1 MPSPKQH
8 SERREAYCAWLTAN
22 QIDPADV
29 LLNADVYLDTAED
42 GTRVIV
48 YEACARDSEGR
59 KQVDERGDGVAL
71 ERRTVRLLVD
81 PPGWWEPYRK
91 PTRDQ
96 LLEVVDKVRALHKPQ
111 PDGSPFPEIQ
121 QCSTCSRTEG
131 DGYQYLVYWP
141 CPTIQAIDSE
151 VQP

>member
-1 MPSPKQH
+1 MPSRKDY

-22 QIDPADV
+22 HIDPGDV
-29 LLNADVYLDTAED
+29 LLDSDVYLDTTGD

-48 YEACARDSEGR
+48 YEGCAKDAQGR
-59 KQVDERGDGVAL
+59 KQVDERGTGVAL
-71 ERRTVRLLVD
+71 ERRTTPLLVE
-81 PPGWWEPYRK
+81 PPDWWEPYRK

-96 LLEVVDKVRALHKPQ
+96 LLDAVARVRELHSQ
-111 PDGSPFPEIQ
+111 DGEY
-121 QCSTCSRTEG
+121 CSICTTDFGRLTAP
-131 DGYQYLVYWP
+131 WP